1 MNCGKFR
8 TCISSTVR
16 FLPVKFIRQPGARNT
31 TTSAS
36 GTNRS
41 NSLSVVF
48 VLLPKEVTK
57 VVFFSKGF
65 FLKEQNKIL
74 KKTRNMIMENY
85 ILMRNRDKIFFILI
99 NSHNYRL
106 RKLHEFILH
115 VHLHNFTIHILDHLT
130 KCTLIC
136 K

>member
-16 FLPVKFIRQPGARNT
+16 FLPEKFILQPGARNT

-48 VLLPKEVTK
+48 VLLPKEVTN

-65 FLKEQNKIL
+65 FLNEQNKIL
-74 KKTRNMIMENY
+74 KKASQTVMAKSIA
-85 ILMRNRDKIFFILI
+85 I
-99 NSHNYRL
+99 
-106 RKLHEFILH
+106 
-115 VHLHNFTIHILDHLT
+115 
-130 KCTLIC
+130 CTYLQSFVTLS
-136 K
+136 

>member
-16 FLPVKFIRQPGARNT
+16 FLPVKFILQPGARNT

-65 FLKEQNKIL
+65 FLNKQNKIL
-74 KKTRNMIMENY
+74 KKARYVVLAHSLIMCTHVQIFLNLSFCNSY
-85 ILMRNRDKIFFILI
+85 SPRKINDF
-99 NSHNYRL
+99 
-106 RKLHEFILH
+106 
-115 VHLHNFTIHILDHLT
+115 
-130 KCTLIC
+130 TLIT
-136 K
+136 

>member
-1 MNCGKFR
+1 IERMNCGKFR

-16 FLPVKFIRQPGARNT
+16 FLPVKFILQPGARNT

-65 FLKEQNKIL
+65 FLNEQNKIL
-74 KKTRNMIMENY
+74 NKARLTVMAYTLAMGTHVQ
-85 ILMRNRDKIFFILI
+85 IFYNL
-99 NSHNYRL
+99 S
-106 RKLHEFILH
+106 
-115 VHLHNFTIHILDHLT
+115 
-130 KCTLIC
+130 C
-136 K
+136 